1 MPPSADAS
9 APIRIA
15 LAGIGKIA
23 RDQHLPVI
31 AASPDFTLA
40 AAVSG
45 HAELDDAPTFK
56 TLDALLKSGPAVDA
70 VVLSGLPDK
79 RYDEART
86 VLEAGLPVFL
96 EKPPGVTLSEVE
108 DLRALAAD
116 RRLTLFASWHSR
128 CAPGVEPARAW
139 LAGRRVTS
147 ARIQWREDVRRWHPG
162 QDWIWAPGGLGVF
175 DPGINALSIATRI
188 LPRPFH
194 LKQAEL
200 RVPQNRQSPIAA
212 ELAFVDAGGAA
223 IAMSLDWLQT
233 GPQTWEVRVETDDG
247 ALVLAEGGAKLSI
260 AGEDRAL
267 EGAGDPHVEYAGL
280 YRRFAQLVRAGES
293 EVDVSPLR
301 HAADAFL
308 LGRPG
313 GGGALRGR
321 AAPADQAPAA
331 GQALVAAPAA
341 DALDLGLHARLHDL
355 GQVLVQPALQHG
367 AQQLAHHVLQ
377 RAAVGGHGDGLGQLA
392 EVAGGGLHHVGA
404 DQRLLRRHGRGHGR

>member
-108 DLRALAAD
+108 DLRALGAD

-308 LGRPG
+308 R
-313 GGGALRGR
+313 GARVA
-321 AAPADQAPAA
+321 AAPFEDAPAGQAPA
-331 GQALVAAPAA
+331 G
-341 DALDLGLHARLHDL
+341 
-355 GQVLVQPALQHG
+355 
-367 AQQLAHHVLQ
+367 
-377 RAAVGGHGDGLGQLA
+377 
-392 EVAGGGLHHVGA
+392 
-404 DQRLLRRHGRGHGR
+404 